1 MALISMQNVRYGF
14 GEPWLLDGISFNI
27 EKGERVG
34 LLGRNGAG
42 KSSLLRLLTRELQPD
57 NGEIVSAQG
66 VRVAALAQEVEAG
79 ASCPFKVSPEVPPT
93 VFEVVAAGL
102 GPLGQHLAGFH
113 RMGRAM
119 RSSHDPRLA
128 AERGRLQH
136 LLDTGGGWDL
146 QQQIESILSRTELDP
161 QRPFADL
168 SAGMKRRALF
178 ARSLAL
184 SPDLLLLDEPTNHMD
199 IESIV
204 WMESFLLRH
213 VKTLLF
219 ITHDRVFLDRLATRI
234 MLLDRGRLFSYA
246 CDYKTYQQR
255 REAELAVEAEHQRN
269 FDKKLSK
276 EETWIRQG
284 IKARRTRNE
293 GRVRALEKMR
303 DQFRQRRAKAG
314 QVRLELQEAERTG
327 KLVIDAD
334 NLTYAYDGAPIVRD
348 FSTTIM
354 RGDKVGII
362 GPNGAGKT
370 TLIRLLLGTL
380 KPDSGNV
387 RHGTHLQPAYFDQ
400 LRTQLDEQ
408 KTVAQNIAAD
418 NDFIV
423 FNNQKRHVIGYLQ
436 DFLFSPERCRTPV
449 YVLSGGERN
458 RLMLAKLFTRP
469 ANLLVLDEPTNDLD
483 AETLELLEELLF
495 SFDGTLL
502 VVSHDR
508 SFLNHIVTSTL
519 VFDGN
524 GRVTEYAGGYD
535 DWLAQRPQPPASQ
548 PVKPKQ
554 TPALKQEP
562 PARPKKLTFAQN
574 RELKELP
581 ALIEALES
589 EQRRLQ
595 ADMAAPA
602 FYRQPPEEIK
612 ARQKRLQEVEDRI
625 DTCYRRWE
633 ELEALTSC

>member
-14 GEPWLLDGISFNI
+14 GEPWLLDGIGFNI

-42 KSSLLRLLTRELQPD
+42 KSTLLRLLTREIRPD
-57 NGEIVSAQG
+57 SGEIVYTQGARVSA
-66 VRVAALAQEVEAG
+66 LKQEVEAG
-79 ASCPFKVSPEVPPT
+79 TPCSFKVSPEVPAT
-93 VFEVVAAGL
+93 VFEVVACGL
-102 GPLGQHLAGFH
+102 GPIGRNLADFH
-113 RMGRAM
+113 RLGRAM
-119 RSSHDPRLA
+119 QSSHDPHLA

-136 LLDTGGGWDL
+136 LLETGGGWDL
-146 QQQIESILSRTELDP
+146 QQQIESILSRTDLDP
-161 QRPFADL
+161 ESVFADL
-168 SAGMKRRALF
+168 SAGMKRRTLF
-178 ARSLAL
+178 AGSLAL

-199 IESIV
+199 IESIL

-234 MLLDRGRLFSYA
+234 MLLDRGRLYSYA
-246 CDYKTYQQR
+246 CDYKTYLQR

-269 FDKKLSK
+269 FDKKLSR
-276 EETWIRQG
+276 EEAWIRQG

-293 GRVRALEKMR
+293 GRVRALKKMR
-303 DQFRQRRAKAG
+303 EQFRQRRAKTG
-314 QVRLELQEAERTG
+314 RVRLELQEAERTG
-327 KLVIDAD
+327 KLVIDAED
-334 NLTYAYDGAPIVRD
+334 LAFAYEGKPIVRD
-348 FSTTIM
+348 FSTIIM

-380 KPDSGNV
+380 KPDSGIV
-387 RHGTHLQPAYFDQ
+387 RHGTCLQPAYFDQ

-408 KTVAQNIAAD
+408 KTVAQNIATD

-423 FNNQKRHVIGYLQ
+423 FNGRKRHIIGYLQ

-449 YVLSGGERN
+449 HVLSGGERN

-519 VFDGN
+519 VFEGN
-524 GRVTEYAGGYD
+524 GHITEYAGGYD
-535 DWLAQRPQPPASQ
+535 DWLAQRPQPPAPQSAR
-548 PVKPKQ
+548 PGQ
-554 TPALKQEP
+554 TPAARPTP
-562 PARPKKLTFAQN
+562 PARPQKLTFAQN

-581 ALIEALES
+581 ALIEALET
-589 EQRRLQ
+589 EQHRLHAAM
-595 ADMAAPA
+595 ADPD
-602 FYRQPPEEIK
+602 FYRQTGEEIK
-612 ARQKRLQEVEDRI
+612 ARQKRLREVEDRI

-633 ELEALTSC
+633 ELESLTP